1 MSAVPFHN
9 AKIIATM
16 WPSIDKETVLSKVIN
31 NIDAFRMNLS
41 HGDEDTKRR
50 YIDII
55 HKLDSSKTIIL
66 DTRGP
71 EIRTKNKDELV
82 YSEWDEIIIE
92 FAEFFKYPEEIDTML
107 MDYPNMKIVPVWS
120 VMSIDGD
127 AVRVEVKENRDGVL
141 IGNVTK
147 WWVILINRVIEF
159 ENYIPSLPFLSEK
172 DKKHIVRWIQNGIN
186 VIAVSFVRT
195 HDDLLSVQTFLKEHE
210 WGHVKVIVKI
220 DTPEVITNIEEV
232 VKRCDGIIINRI
244 KLWVVVWDQKQI
256 LATKKN
262 LINICNRFG
271 KPVIMTTWFDTSVD
285 VKKDKKTWAIIE
297 EEMALGSD
305 GFMFTRETAVAEEPL
320 EYVME
325 LYEKLNV
332 EEWTRAVSNFSLE
345 DAYVSPDHP
354 ITDYI
359 IYQAY
364 AASKNLPI
372 KAILCPSE
380 SWYTAARLS
389 ALKPDVPIISF
400 TKNDAA
406 FRYMNLLRGVKGYKI
421 ASTFDYVNIKQIWKE
436 ILRILFKGSISL
448 DDMILIVHSSLE
460 QDTPWMINGMELY
473 RFKNI

>member
-1 MSAVPFHN
+1 
-9 AKIIATM
+9 
-16 WPSIDKETVLSKVIN
+16 
-31 NIDAFRMNLS
+31 
-41 HGDEDTKRR
+41 
-50 YIDII
+50 
-55 HKLDSSKTIIL
+55 
-66 DTRGP
+66 
-71 EIRTKNKDELV
+71 
-82 YSEWDEIIIE
+82 
-92 FAEFFKYPEEIDTML
+92 
-107 MDYPNMKIVPVWS
+107 
-120 VMSIDGD
+120 
-127 AVRVEVKENRDGVL
+127 
-141 IGNVTK
+141 
-147 WWVILINRVIEF
+147 
-159 ENYIPSLPFLSEK
+159 
-172 DKKHIVRWIQNGIN
+172 
-186 VIAVSFVRT
+186 
-195 HDDLLSVQTFLKEHE
+195 
-210 WGHVKVIVKI
+210 
-220 DTPEVITNIEEV
+220 
-232 VKRCDGIIINRI
+232 
-244 KLWVVVWDQKQI
+244 
-256 LATKKN
+256 
-262 LINICNRFG
+262 
-271 KPVIMTTWFDTSVD
+271 
-285 VKKDKKTWAIIE
+285 
-297 EEMALGSD
+297 
-305 GFMFTRETAVAEEPL
+305 MFTRETAVAEEPL